1 MVDVSAGM
9 KVTLARDKPK
19 GALRETVRLI
29 LRSPTGIAGLSII
42 AAYVFLSFLGPS
54 LAPYNPDTIHLSR
67 SLLPP
72 SYAHIFG
79 TDEYGRDIF
88 SRVLYAIPLDMSIA
102 FVSVSIGYS
111 IGIVTGMV
119 SGYMGKVTDSA
130 IMRGMDILFAFPSI
144 LLAIAIAVSI
154 GPGYWTVVIAVI
166 VVTVPGFARVA
177 RSTVLST
184 KNDLYVTAARASGA
198 RKGHILLRHI
208 LPQAITPT
216 IILYALNL
224 GNAIILAASL
234 SFLGVGIPPPTPELG
249 AMVTNGLDYVVSGQ
263 WWISVLP
270 GLFIVFIV
278 IGFNMM
284 GDAVREAT
292 DVTLRR

>member
-9 KVTLARDKPK
+9 KVTLSRDKPK
-19 GALRETVRLI
+19 GAFRETVKLI

-42 AAYVFLSFLGPS
+42 AAYVFLSLIGPS

-79 TDEYGRDIF
+79 TDQYGRDIF

-111 IGIVTGMV
+111 IGVLTGMV

-184 KNDLYVTAARASGA
+184 KNDLYVTAAKASGA

-249 AMVTNGLDYVVSGQ
+249 AMVTNGLNYVVSGQ

>member
-1 MVDVSAGM
+1 MENMDITLNKVNRERRQSAFRSTIG
-9 KVTLARDKPK
+9 
-19 GALRETVRLI
+19 LI
-29 LRSPTGIAGLSII
+29 LRNPTGIAALAII
-42 AAYVFLSFLGPS
+42 LVYAFLSFFGPA
-54 LAPYNPDTIHLSR
+54 LATYRPDAIHLSR
-67 SLLPP
+67 ELLPP
-72 SYAHIFG
+72 SSAHIFG

-111 IGIVTGMV
+111 IGLMAGIF
-119 SGYMGKVTDSA
+119 SGYVGKKTDNA

-166 VVTVPGFARVA
+166 VVTIPGFARVA
-177 RSTVLST
+177 RSAVLAT
-184 KNDLYVTAARASGA
+184 KNDLYVLASKSLGA
-198 RKGHILLRHI
+198 RKSHIMIRHI
-208 LPQAITPT
+208 LPTAITPT
-216 IILYALNL
+216 IVLYALNL

-249 AMVTNGLDYVVSGQ
+249 AMVTTGLNYVVSGQ

-270 GLFIVFIV
+270 GLFIVLIV

-284 GDAVREAT
+284 GDAIREAT

>member
-1 MVDVSAGM
+1 MVDVTTGI
-9 KVTLARDKPK
+9 KVEVRREKPR
-19 GALRETVRLI
+19 GAMRETIGLI
-29 LRSPTGIAGLSII
+29 LRSPTGIAGMAII

-54 LAPYNPDTIHLSR
+54 LAPYSPDTIHLSR

-72 SYAHIFG
+72 SYSHIFG

-111 IGIVTGMV
+111 IGVLTGMV
-119 SGYMGKVTDSA
+119 SGYMGKITDST

-166 VVTVPGFARVA
+166 VVTIPGFARVA

-184 KNDLYVTAARASGA
+184 KNDLYVTAARSSGA
-198 RKGHILLRHI
+198 RKGHILLHHL

>member
-9 KVTLARDKPK
+9 KVTLSRDKPK
-19 GALRETVRLI
+19 GAFRETVKLI

-42 AAYVFLSFLGPS
+42 AAYVFLSLIGPS

-111 IGIVTGMV
+111 IGVLTGMV

-184 KNDLYVTAARASGA
+184 KNDLYVTAAKASGA

-249 AMVTNGLDYVVSGQ
+249 AMVTNGLNYVVSGQ

>member
-1 MVDVSAGM
+1 MVDVTAGM
-9 KVTLARDKPK
+9 KLTRKSEKPK
-19 GALRETVRLI
+19 GALYETVRLI
-29 LRSPTGIAGLSII
+29 LRSPTGIVGLSII
-42 AAYVFLSFLGPS
+42 LVYVILSFFGPAF
-54 LAPYNPDTIHLSR
+54 APYNPDAIHLSR
-67 SLLPP
+67 ALLPP
-72 SYAHIFG
+72 SMAHLFG

-111 IGIVTGMV
+111 IGVLTGMV
-119 SGYMGKVTDSA
+119 SGYVGKITDST

-166 VVTVPGFARVA
+166 VVTIPGFARVS

-184 KNDLYVTAARASGA
+184 KNDLYVTAAKAAGA
-198 RKGHILLRHI
+198 RRGHILLHHI

-249 AMVTNGLDYVVSGQ
+249 AMVTNGLGYVVSGQ